1 MSVTFTKR
9 KFGLMKKAY
18 ELSVLCDCEIALIIF
33 NSTNRLFQYASTD
46 MDKVLLKYT
55 EYSEPHESRTN
66 ADILEVE
73 YGPPQHY
80 SPHRASRKDLI
91 LVYGRDGDVLN
102 VTMLLASTPRT
113 PILQTLRRKG
123 LGLDGVELY
132 NEEPLPEG
140 KFQQLDEGVDLSV
153 VRQRYYAP
161 SLPPSEAQYLLSAG
175 CENGFPV
182 GNVPNPGLGSHRPPA
197 FKPITFKH
205 GSGSP
210 AGPASH
216 AGLIPPHSVY
226 NTPPKQRVKIRTT
239 AAGCNVQQSL
249 ELSRKRSSGKERHE
263 EPNKD
268 RLPDVLPCQSKQ
280 SSGDEGPAT
289 PEPGLRWQANGT
301 APKRPRRPARP
312 GQHGELPSRSSA
324 AHTADVRPRG
334 NPVFPT
340 RWHRESPMPFPL
352 NSSASERAV
361 DRHPETQGSP
371 GMRAVLPPTVSTVAV
386 TAPRGRYP
394 IFPAR
399 RGVLGDGSTPAHGAR
414 AENTWRKRVLYHPGN
429 HVMAMGKTE
438 YPYPGFPHSVSLQ
451 RGGVTPWPPSQPQEA
466 HASQISQ
473 G

>member
-1 MSVTFTKR
+1 MGRKKIQISRILDQRNRQVTFTKR

-66 ADILEVE
+66 ADILE
-73 YGPPQHY
+73 
-80 SPHRASRKDLI
+80 
-91 LVYGRDGDVLN
+91 
-102 VTMLLASTPRT
+102 
-113 PILQTLRRKG
+113 TLRRKG

-216 AGLIPPHSVY
+216 AGLIPPHSGIGY
-226 NTPPKQRVKIRTT
+226 PMFSHAN
-239 AAGCNVQQSL
+239 
-249 ELSRKRSSGKERHE
+249 LSRALEMKGPPPLNLGCDGRRT
-263 EPNKD
+263 EPH
-268 RLPDVLPCQSKQ
+268 LSV
-280 SSGDEGPAT
+280 
-289 PEPGLRWQANGT
+289 PGV
-301 APKRPRRPARP
+301 RP
-312 GQHGELPSRSSA
+312 GA
-324 AHTADVRPRG
+324 
-334 NPVFPT
+334 
-340 RWHRESPMPFPL
+340 
-352 NSSASERAV
+352 
-361 DRHPETQGSP
+361 
-371 GMRAVLPPTVSTVAV
+371 
-386 TAPRGRYP
+386 
-394 IFPAR
+394 
-399 RGVLGDGSTPAHGAR
+399 GST
-414 AENTWRKRVLYHPGN
+414 RVLYHPGN

-473 G
+473 GMSSGGCSLAAQTSSPAPPAHPSLNLSIKSERVSPEHPGSPATPPPHRIGRQSPAGNPETAGRGRGRPEPYAARDGEEMQKGSYPSQHGTAQAPSEDKAGIPIRQLEIVDGWQR